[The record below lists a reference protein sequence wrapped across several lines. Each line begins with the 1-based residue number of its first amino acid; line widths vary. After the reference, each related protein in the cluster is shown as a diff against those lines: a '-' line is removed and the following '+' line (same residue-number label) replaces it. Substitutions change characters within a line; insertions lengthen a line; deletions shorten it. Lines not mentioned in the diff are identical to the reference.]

1 MDINGVNQTAKI
13 AQTETAGISNDAAAA
28 KSANPN
34 SVFEQKSKLVIPEA
48 ELPEELPVQEQEPEQ
63 LTRKQAKEWLKAYR
77 EETGCSKKEAKAAFK
92 EEFGYKVPSSA
103 FMKGLRFHLVGL
115 IPVAGGLALGGDLV
129 TKGKLGV
136 QRFIE
141 TGSFKRS

>member
-1 MDINGVNQTAKI
+1 MTINGVNQTAKI
-13 AQTETAGISNDAAAA
+13 VQPETTSIQNDAAA
-28 KSANPN
+28 KSENLN
-34 SVFEQKSKLVIPEA
+34 SVFEQKPKLAIPDTDLPEA
-48 ELPEELPVQEQEPEQ
+48 LPLHEQEPEQ

-77 EETGCSKKEAKAAFK
+77 EETGCSKKEAKAAFE

-141 TGSFKRS
+141 TGSFKKS